1 MNLHCRFGRRVSKRF
16 TVLSAVFAGG
26 LALVLGSVSTYAFVR
41 LQNGVLGLYWANGTN
56 QAIWY
61 TISTSKPCPGVTD
74 GSADNAVRL
83 AFARW
88 QAVPSTSISFQED
101 SNPNSRARTDWQS
114 PDLHLVWFDTDD
126 SSGMFSQNSG
136 LVAVTPVNFSGDGS
150 ITDADIIFNAKD
162 HTFSTTQ
169 VPGTFDVQNIAT
181 HECGHF
187 LGLDHSAVVG
197 ATMNPFAVQQDVR
210 LRSLE
215 KDDVAGAST
224 IYPRPGFTLG
234 SISGQLVTAGGA
246 GISGAHIVAEDA
258 SGEPASSTLTTSDGH
273 FQILGLAQG
282 SYTVYAEPLDGP
294 VVGQNLSLGT
304 SHLTINTAFGTT
316 FYGTV
321 TNPTPVF
328 VNTGLN
334 TAIGVIHARAATGIT
349 IQGAQPPT
357 GLAGDTVSINAWGA
371 GFQPTDTVVVTG
383 DGFTVQNVS
392 VSTTS
397 ITITVKIDPS
407 LPPTLRSIRLVRGS
421 SGDARVLTGGFEVRL
436 PNPVLSG
443 VNPASA
449 SPGQS
454 VTLRGSY
461 LNPSG
466 VVIVGEGMVQ
476 NPSAAGASVVFPCP
490 NIPNGTYDVTFQ
502 NADGQMAALT
512 QALTVTGSQV
522 TVQATPPPSSGA
534 SLGNQGNNGNQQI
547 QASAAGGSGT
557 PSGFSGTGG
566 GGGGGGGG
574 GCTLEHE
581 SRSPFALAPLILML
595 LVVIRR
601 RRI

>member
-1 MNLHCRFGRRVSKRF
+1 MNLQCRFGRRVSKRF
-16 TVLSAVFAGG
+16 TMLSAIFAGT
-26 LALVLGSVSTYAFVR
+26 LALVCGSVSTYAFVR

-61 TISTSKPCPGVTD
+61 TISTSKPCPGVAD
-74 GSADNAVRL
+74 GSADNALRL
-83 AFARW
+83 AFSRW
-88 QAVPSTSISFQED
+88 QSVPSTSISFQED
-101 SNPNSRARTDWQS
+101 TNPNSRARIDWQS
-114 PDLHLVWFDTDD
+114 SDLHLVWFDTDD

-136 LVAVTPVNFSGDGS
+136 LVAVTPVNFAGDGS

-215 KDDVAGAST
+215 RDDVAGAST
-224 IYPRPGFTLG
+224 IYPRPGFALG
-234 SISGQLVTAGGA
+234 SISGQLVTSGGA
-246 GISGAHIVAEDA
+246 GISGAHIVAENS
-258 SGEPASSTLTTSDGH
+258 SGEPASSTLTSSDGH

-304 SHLTINTAFGTT
+304 SHLTINTSFGTT

-321 TNPTPVF
+321 TNPTSVF
-328 VNTGLN
+328 VNTGLD
-334 TAIGVIHARAATGIT
+334 TPIGVVHARAATGIT

-371 GFQPTDTVVVTG
+371 GFQPSDSVFITG
-383 DGFTVQNVS
+383 EGFTTQGLT

-397 ITITVKIDPS
+397 INLTVKIDPS
-407 LPPTLRSIRLVRGS
+407 LPPTLRSIRLVRAS
-421 SGDARVLTGGFEVRL
+421 TGDARVLTGGFEVRL
-436 PNPVLSG
+436 PSPVLSG
-443 VNPASA
+443 LNPATV
-449 SPGQS
+449 SPGQA
-454 VTLRGSY
+454 VTLKGSY
-461 LNPSG
+461 LNSSG

-476 NPSAAGASVVFPCP
+476 SPSAAGASVVFPCP
-490 NIPNGTYDVTFQ
+490 SIPNGTYDVTFQ
-502 NADGQMAALT
+502 NADGQMASLT
-512 QALTVTGSQV
+512 QALIVTGSQV
-522 TVQATPPPSSGA
+522 TVQAAPPPTSGA
-534 SLGNQGNNGNQQI
+534 SLGNQNGGQQQI
-547 QASAAGGSGT
+547 QASAAIW
-557 PSGFSGTGG
+557 PSAFWKVTS
-566 GGGGGGGG
+566 
-574 GCTLEHE
+574 
-581 SRSPFALAPLILML
+581 
-595 LVVIRR
+595 
-601 RRI
+601 